1 MGSAA
6 YGFGRATFHGFD
18 AQINFFIRDRLL
30 ADVGA
35 GQFVVSGEK
44 LRCRAAALVTVNAGG
59 VHEEP
64 AFDVLGDAV
73 GDVSHKDEVG
83 LRTEN
88 PTLNLLREMH

>member
-1 MGSAA
+1 MDVAV
-6 YGFGRATFHGFD
+6 GR
-18 AQINFFIRDRLL
+18 
-30 ADVGA
+30 
-35 GQFVVSGEK
+35 FVVSFKEF
-44 LRCRAAALVTVNAGG
+44 RRIAAALVTVNAGG

-73 GDVSHKDEVG
+73 GDVSHKDEGG